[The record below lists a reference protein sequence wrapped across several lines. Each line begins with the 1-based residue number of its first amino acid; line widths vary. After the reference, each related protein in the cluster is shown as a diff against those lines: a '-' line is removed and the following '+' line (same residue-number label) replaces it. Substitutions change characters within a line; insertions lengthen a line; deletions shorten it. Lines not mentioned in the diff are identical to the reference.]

1 MLARIPWLSHGFGT
15 RLAPLSQEG
24 MASLKQIHSAAS
36 FVVDRPGLAGE
47 GDALITRQPGVVV
60 SVRTADCYPIL
71 LADPVAR
78 AVAAIHAGWRGA
90 DARIV
95 QKVVERMSAEF
106 GTRPENITAAIGPG
120 IGGCCYQVGDE
131 VARKFGMSGAGKLDL
146 ARENANQL
154 EGAGVLG
161 RWISVMNS
169 CTYCRPQQFHSYR
182 RDGEQAGR
190 MISFIEITG

>member
-1 MLARIPWLSHGFGT
+1 
-15 RLAPLSQEG
+15 
-24 MASLKQIHSAAS
+24 MASLNQIHSAAS

-47 GDALITRQPGVVV
+47 GDALITRQHGVTI

-78 AVAAIHAGWRGA
+78 AIAAIHAGWRGTE
-90 DARIV
+90 ARIV
-95 QKVVERMSAEF
+95 QRVVERMSAEF
-106 GTRPENITAAIGPG
+106 GTRPENVTAAIGPG

-131 VARKFGMSGAGKLDL
+131 VARKFGMSGAGNLDL
-146 ARENANQL
+146 AQENLKQL
-154 EGAGVLG
+154 EAAGVLR

-169 CTYCRPQQFHSYR
+169 CTSCRPQQFHSWR

-190 MISFIEITG
+190 MISFIQIAG